1 LRPGIQGI
9 SDNISVISIVGRFL
23 EHARIYYFHDDSEE
37 EVLVGSS
44 DMMFRNLN
52 ERIEVLL
59 SVPDLGLRKAI
70 LENMLKIHLRDNVK
84 ARRLQSDG
92 TYVKVEPRLGEE
104 VINSQAWLIEN
115 RGIWNDQIK

>member
-1 LRPGIQGI
+1 
-9 SDNISVISIVGRFL
+9 
-23 EHARIYYFHDDSEE
+23 
-37 EVLVGSS
+37 
-44 DMMFRNLN
+44 
-52 ERIEVLL
+52 
-59 SVPDLGLRKAI
+59 LRKAI

-115 RGIWNDQIK
+115 RGIWNDQSK